1 MTRKPGRPRERGV
14 SVYTRLPRDVLAE
27 IRRRAK
33 ANAVPMATVIRQIIQ
48 AAIQGGK

>member
-1 MTRKPGRPRERGV
+1 MTRRRGRPRERGV
-14 SVYTRLPRDVLAE
+14 SVYTRLPREVVVE

-33 ANAVPMATVIRQIIQ
+33 LGAVPMATVIRQILQ